1 MVFYTFTCGSIF
13 LLSFLLM
20 VHPGRTNSAGNR
32 WLAVFL
38 FCAGAALLAFIAEH
52 TALQKQHR
60 WLVPVL
66 ELNRLVMAPALLLSV
81 TSFLFPQRK
90 LSWRDSLHMIPALL
104 FAGMMLPYLL
114 SLAGIRWPLPPLVP
128 PGTALSRY
136 LGLLVGMSVKLQ
148 LLVYWGLSYR
158 LLAHYRGTTGVR
170 WLKYLLWGTAGMI
183 LIWFNQLFDGVRYLL
198 PYTAQ
203 GYLLSIYV
211 IGYSAF
217 RQQEVAGN
225 SIVAPALPPA
235 VVKPRLPAEQIPPLM
250 KQLDR
255 LMEEEALYTDGELG
269 LPKLADHLGLS
280 THELSFLLNQ
290 GYGKSFF
297 QYING
302 YRVACVKK
310 LLLAPG
316 HAHLNILAIA
326 FEAGFNSKTTFNS
339 VFRDA
344 TGMSPSAFRQA
355 AGVLPA
361 SQTGAEAPGLVVRMD
376 PSGR

>member
-1 MVFYTFTCGSIF
+1 MVFYTLTCGSIF

-20 VHPGRTNSAGNR
+20 VHPGRTNSTGNR

-38 FCAGAALLAFIAEH
+38 FCVGSALLAFIAEH
-52 TALQKQHR
+52 TGLAKQYP

-66 ELNRLVMAPALLLSV
+66 ELNRLLMAPALLLSV
-81 TSFLFPQRK
+81 SFFLFPERK
-90 LSWRDSLHMIPALL
+90 LSGYDSLHMIPALL

-128 PGTALSRY
+128 PGTVLSRY
-136 LGLLVGMSVKLQ
+136 LGLLVGMSVKIQ
-148 LLVYWGLSYR
+148 LLVYWVLSYR
-158 LLAHYRGTTGVR
+158 LLIRYRGTADLR

-183 LIWFNQLFDGVRYLL
+183 LTWFNHVFESVPYVL

-203 GYLLSIYV
+203 GYLLAIYI
-211 IGYSAF
+211 IGYCAL
-217 RQQEVAGN
+217 RQQEVTGN
-225 SIVAPALPPA
+225 SIGIPVLSTVIA
-235 VVKPRLPAEQIPPLM
+235 KPRLSAAQIPSLM

-269 LPKLADHLGLS
+269 LQQLADRLGLT

-310 LLLAPG
+310 LLLSPG
-316 HAHLNILAIA
+316 HAHLNILSIA
-326 FEAGFNSKTTFNS
+326 YEAGFNSKTTFNS
-339 VFRDA
+339 VFRET

-355 AGVLPA
+355 AGRLPA
-361 SQTGAEAPGLVVRMD
+361 T
-376 PSGR
+376 